1 MKISD
6 MAIDKWKAEA
16 PLFLQKCVLFHWFFA
31 SIVKIQPVYSEGL
44 GINRKAAGLK
54 PPYKNEIGFPKSRN
68 IFTESLKGCFIC
80 SWYCLSCWLL
90 RGKAHSMSSTHPP
103 LVHRWEQYPART
115 HQACKSFKK
124 KKPKKKQ
131 NEVVVMGNNDTSANR
146 QDTHFKRIPPQQNKC
161 KKSVQ
166 CLGGGV
172 GGRKSQTLFSLK
184 TTLDMPSAGAA
195 GEAELAV
202 VPGESTSSV
211 ADEKAA
217 VFTRPPGRSPGT

>member
-124 KKPKKKQ
+124 KKQKK
-131 NEVVVMGNNDTSANR
+131 NR
-146 QDTHFKRIPPQQNKC
+146 TRWWSWETMIQVQTDKTHISNVSHPNKINA
-161 KKSVQ
+161 KNLFNVW
-166 CLGGGV
+166 GGG
-172 GGRKSQTLFSLK
+172 R
-184 TTLDMPSAGAA
+184 
-195 GEAELAV
+195 GE
-202 VPGESTSSV
+202 ESP
-211 ADEKAA
+211 KP
-217 VFTRPPGRSPGT
+217 FFP